1 MDLIVAADR
10 NCAIGK
16 KGDLL
21 YSLPEDMKYFRAKT
35 LGKTV
40 VMGQRT
46 LESFPGGKP
55 LPKRTNVVISDD
67 PAFTPDGVV
76 IVRSF
81 AELFAEIAKYPA
93 NEVMLIG
100 GGSLY
105 NALPDYCTRAYV
117 TLIDAETEGADTFI
131 PDFSRREGWSLES
144 VSEPLETGGYTI
156 RFAVYLNHNV
166 KIFE

>member
-1 MDLIVAADR
+1 MRKCSVD
-10 NCAIGK
+10 
-16 KGDLL
+16 
-21 YSLPEDMKYFRAKT
+21 SLN
-35 LGKTV
+35 
-40 VMGQRT
+40 
-46 LESFPGGKP
+46 S
-55 LPKRTNVVISDD
+55 I
-67 PAFTPDGVV
+67 
-76 IVRSF
+76 
-81 AELFAEIAKYPA
+81 FAEIAKYPA
-93 NEVMLIG
+93 DDVMLIG

-117 TLIDAETEGADTFI
+117 TLIDAQTEGADTFI